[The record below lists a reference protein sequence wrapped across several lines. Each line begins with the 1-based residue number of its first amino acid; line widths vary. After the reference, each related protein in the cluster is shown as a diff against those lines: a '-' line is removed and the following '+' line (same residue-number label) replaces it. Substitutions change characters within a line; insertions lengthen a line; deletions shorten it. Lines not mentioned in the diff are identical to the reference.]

1 MPECLRDRDMA
12 IAAGEARGDDD
23 EALRLELARSYLL
36 PRRGDSGLLA
46 TFAQGEVLAGRFVV
60 ERLLSRGGMGEVYV
74 AFDRMLEQRVALKV
88 MLATLADD
96 DRAVRRL
103 CHEVRTARRI
113 RHPNVCGV
121 YDVGV
126 HDADRRDTCYFMTMA
141 YIEGASLR
149 SWSRKRQLPL
159 ACATRLSRQI
169 LAALDAAHSA
179 GIVHGDLKADNVM
192 VTGEPG
198 AERAV
203 LIDFGLA
210 RRIRGKA
217 RSAQP
222 AGTVGYMAP
231 ELARGVGATVRTDVF
246 AFGVVLFE
254 MLTGCLP
261 FDSEHGHSGALALR
275 ALRPE
280 LDAAHEAFIERCLRA
295 APEERFPSIASVR
308 RALDGMIR
316 GLGQTEPPASSSV
329 THVDAD
335 VDGHRARVGG
345 RCP

>member
-1 MPECLRDRDMA
+1 MPKCSRN
-12 IAAGEARGDDD
+12 GEIVSVAREQRGDDD
-23 EALRLELARSYLL
+23 EVLRLELARSYLF
-36 PRRGDSGLLA
+36 PRRGDSILLA
-46 TFAQGEVLAGRFVV
+46 TFAQGEVLGGRFAV

-96 DRAVRRL
+96 ERAVRRL
-103 CHEVRTARRI
+103 CQEVRTARRI

-126 HDADRRDTCYFMTMA
+126 HDADRRDTCYFMTMD
-141 YIEGASLR
+141 YIEGSSLR
-149 SWSRKRQLPL
+149 SWSRQRQLPE
-159 ACATRLSRQI
+159 ACVSRLSRQI
-169 LAALDAAHSA
+169 LSALDAVHSA

-192 VTGEPG
+192 ITGEAG

-210 RRIRGKA
+210 RRIRGKT
-217 RSAQP
+217 RTAQP

-231 ELARGVGATVRTDVF
+231 ELARGARATVCTDVF

-261 FDSEHGHSGALALR
+261 FDRRHGHSAALAVR

-280 LDAAHEAFIERCLRA
+280 LDAAHEAFLERCLRP
-295 APEERFPSIASVR
+295 APQDRFPNIASVR
-308 RALDGMIR
+308 RAFDAITRRLPQR
-316 GLGQTEPPASSSV
+316 PEPAMASTIEHES
-329 THVDAD
+329 T
-335 VDGHRARVGG
+335 
-345 RCP
+345 